1 MNSVQ
6 TFLMTGEIQKKKI
19 VHICGEKIQPICRCF
34 YNHNN
39 VCTDSMMIILIIIKT
54 ECKFFSVKKKHQKR
68 PSHGSHCLF
77 SFSAYFF
84 SFLLF
89 KLFTILYEV
98 DHLLLLIKK
107 IIRSK
112 NPSPNNNSHSHFLLL
127 FYVLCK
133 FFKVIY
139 IYYATNTYIYSSIE
153 HKQH

>member
-1 MNSVQ
+1 
-6 TFLMTGEIQKKKI
+6 MTGEIQKKKI

-39 VCTDSMMIILIIIKT
+39 VCTDSMMITLIIIKT
-54 ECKFFSVKKKHQKR
+54 ECKFFSVKEKKQQKR
-68 PSHGSHCLF
+68 QSHGSHCLF